1 MSFAVW
7 FLLHAMLEIEYEQLL
22 AHLGIAFG
30 NPQNG
35 VPNPDLAQACM
46 RALGPKGEGVV
57 AVRGMKDYESLR
69 GRLLQLA
76 HKLALLPHAQRLKI
90 LKVVDFFIRLR
101 IIQNNTSV
109 NVVVRIPNPMISND
123 GYLLIVPF
131 VSVQEHGLGTDVSM
145 KAPDRP
151 VSSFAAQIQFGSA
164 PGKTLL
170 KKHASVGSF
179 CDSFCARGI
188 EQFATM
194 GLQIPAN
201 CSPEVLVQGADPS

>member
-1 MSFAVW
+1 VYPLKTVSLKVLNEFFYVSLMADW

-35 VPNPDLAQACM
+35 VPHPDLAQACM

-90 LKVVDFFIRLR
+90 LKVGCGFL
-101 IIQNNTSV
+101 SV
-109 NVVVRIPNPMISND
+109 
-123 GYLLIVPF
+123 
-131 VSVQEHGLGTDVSM
+131 
-145 KAPDRP
+145 
-151 VSSFAAQIQFGSA
+151 FASY
-164 PGKTLL
+164 KT
-170 KKHASVGSF
+170 
-179 CDSFCARGI
+179 
-188 EQFATM
+188 
-194 GLQIPAN
+194 
-201 CSPEVLVQGADPS
+201 